1 MIVNLVSI
9 GNSKAICIPEIIL
22 SQCQFG
28 NVVELQ
34 IEANHLEIHAVK
46 PPRTGWNEQFAR
58 MAGHGDDK
66 LLDNPTPT
74 KWDETEWE
82 W

>member
-1 MIVNLVSI
+1 MRANLVSI
-9 GNSKAICIPEIIL
+9 GNSKAICLPDIIL
-22 SQCQFG
+22 ERYQLG

-34 IEANHLEIHAVK
+34 IEANHLEIHAIK

-58 MAGHGDDK
+58 MALHGDDK
-66 LLDNPTPT
+66 LLDKPTPT